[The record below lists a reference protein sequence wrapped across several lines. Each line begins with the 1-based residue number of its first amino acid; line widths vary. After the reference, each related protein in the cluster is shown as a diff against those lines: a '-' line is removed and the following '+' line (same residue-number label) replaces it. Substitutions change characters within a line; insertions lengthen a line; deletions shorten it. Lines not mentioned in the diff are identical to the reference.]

1 MINILKKFFEN
12 QNNTE
17 KDSDNNSLKLL
28 CGLMVEAAN
37 TDGLVDEKEIKKIN
51 SILIDIFEEN
61 PVDVENVLEEAL
73 EEKNNSKSLF
83 YYTSKINKEYSKE
96 KKILL
101 IETLWEIILSD
112 DKVHDYE
119 SNLLRRLAGLLYI
132 SDVDSGNA
140 RKRALNKISDK

>member
-61 PVDVENVLEEAL
+61 PADVENVLEEAL

-140 RKRALNKISDK
+140 RKRALNK